1 MTDREYIFASP
12 EWVEFAG
19 RVLEELVPEFG
30 EEGQAFSVCEAI
42 VEVPEEIAADGCAC
56 WSFYVDGKN
65 VRFLPR
71 RMNDTEL
78 LLQGTWEL
86 ELPGAR
92 TVYTPEYLAEQE
104 KNPTPRPE
112 DPNMVIEGDLT
123 RLPAWIMEFHNRL
136 AAVTA

>member
-1 MTDREYIFASP
+1 MTDRKYVFASP
-12 EWVEFAG
+12 EWVECAG

-42 VEVPEEIAADGCAC
+42 VEVPEEIADDDCAG

-65 VRFLPR
+65 VRFHPR
-71 RMNDTEL
+71 RMDDTEV

-123 RLPAWIMEFHNRL
+123 RLPP
-136 AAVTA
+136 

>member
-1 MTDREYIFASP
+1 MTDRKYVFASP

-19 RVLEELVPEFG
+19 RVLEELVAEVG
-30 EEGQAFSVCEAI
+30 EEGQAISVCEVI
-42 VEVPEEIAADGCAC
+42 VEVPREINDDGCAG

-65 VRFLPR
+65 VRFHPQ
-71 RMNDTEL
+71 RMDDTEL

-123 RLPAWIMEFHNRL
+123 RLPPWIMEFHNRL